1 MMVVPNSFLSPA
13 PLGSLLDALGVLA
26 VLPTTA
32 EREPAQGETSYHPP
46 PRRQSQAHAA
56 AAALH
61 VQRGDLHSAGGPSSP
76 YRNRPFSPSKR

>member
-1 MMVVPNSFLSPA
+1 MMVIPNSFPSPA

-26 VLPTTA
+26 VLQTTA

-61 VQRGDLHSAGGPSSP
+61 VQGRDLHTAGGSSSP
-76 YRNRPFSPSKR
+76 HRNRPFSPSKR

>member
-1 MMVVPNSFLSPA
+1 MIVVPNSFLSPA

-26 VLPTTA
+26 VLQTTA

-46 PRRQSQAHAA
+46 PWRQSQAHAA

-61 VQRGDLHSAGGPSSP
+61 VQGRDLHTAGGPSSP
-76 YRNRPFSPSKR
+76 HRNRPFSPSKR